1 MSIVSH
7 DTDQMRNWSDNIENQ
22 ANDYDSLINRLYA
35 IIDGF
40 VGSPQFR
47 GGLSNDFLEK
57 VLSKKSAFM
66 QYSETFRE
74 CSELIATTAG
84 KIDSDEDALMA
95 RIARANPLD

>member
-7 DTDQMRNWSDNIENQ
+7 DTEQMRNWSGNMENQ

-40 VGSPQFR
+40 VGSPQFK
-47 GGLSNDFLEK
+47 GGLSSDFLDK

-66 QYSETFRE
+66 QYSETFRD
-74 CSELIATTAG
+74 CSELINSTAG
-84 KIDSDEDALMA
+84 RIDSDEEALKA